1 MSFMSDTYKE
11 LSKEEI
17 EEIFAKYTLF
27 FHDFLIGNFTDNVKE
42 KKGEKDKKD
51 YNWDSSLLKNC

>member
-1 MSFMSDTYKE
+1 MEESMSFMSDTYKE

-51 YNWDSSLLKNC
+51 YN